1 MEQIK
6 ERKKERKNWDTQEL
20 STKCTSDKQTNKH
33 SASLRQ
39 VPNHIPNVMISYALL
54 SSTIDK

>member
-1 MEQIK
+1 MEQV
-6 ERKKERKNWDTQEL
+6 KERKNWDTQEL